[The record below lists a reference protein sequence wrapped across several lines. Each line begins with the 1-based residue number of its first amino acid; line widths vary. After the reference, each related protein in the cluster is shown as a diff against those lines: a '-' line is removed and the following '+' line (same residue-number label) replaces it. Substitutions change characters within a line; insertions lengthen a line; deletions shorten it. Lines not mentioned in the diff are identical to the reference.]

1 MKQLNEWHTDE
12 EVKHW
17 LSRCQSTVEGTLTNG
32 LFYDEE
38 LSGPD
43 GAHFTLFVPEGTDRD
58 IIDKAKSIIRNSRD
72 ATGFSVV
79 KIKREWADAL
89 THNETRPA
97 GGWIESLRWIVEHKQ
112 CRKIDAEGGLLPEN
126 KAGGQLCD
134 LFTASRMV
142 QIYDALNATNRE
154 KFDTMSFAVAHHVA
168 MQL

>member
-1 MKQLNEWHTDE
+1 M
-12 EVKHW
+12 
-17 LSRCQSTVEGTLTNG
+17 CQSTFEGTLANG

-43 GAHFTLFVPEGTDRD
+43 GMHFTLFATETTTPEQIEG
-58 IIDKAKSIIRNSRD
+58 AKVIIRNDRD
-72 ATGFSVV
+72 ATGFSIV
-79 KIKREWADAL
+79 KIKQAWADAL
-89 THNETRPA
+89 THKETRPA

-112 CRKIDAEGGLLPEN
+112 CRKIDAEGGLLPEH

-142 QIYDALNATNRE
+142 QIYDKLNKKNRE
-154 KFDTMSFAVAHHVA
+154 KFHKMSFAVAHHIA